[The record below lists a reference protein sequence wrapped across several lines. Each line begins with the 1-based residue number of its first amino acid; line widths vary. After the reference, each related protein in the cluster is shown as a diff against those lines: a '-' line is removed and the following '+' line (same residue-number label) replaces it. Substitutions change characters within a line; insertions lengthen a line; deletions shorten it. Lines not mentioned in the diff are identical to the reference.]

1 MSGRV
6 DPRRHEGE
14 VGGDVPVRYVSL
26 FSGIE
31 AATVAWEPLG
41 WEPMAFCEIEPFPCA
56 VLEERFPSVPNMG
69 DVSKV
74 DWGGFVEDYG
84 RPDVVVGGSPCQSF
98 SVAGKREGL
107 EGASGLMWEYVR
119 AVAELRPRWI
129 VWENVP
135 GALSS
140 ADGEDFRCLIASMDE
155 LGYRMAWRVLD
166 AQFFGVAQRRRRVF
180 LVGDIGAAGGGA
192 AEVLLE
198 PEGLCGDTRS
208 SREKR
213 NAVAGASGER
223 SGSCFALQSDG
234 GTSLGSNGSG
244 WSGDGSAYTLN
255 TVDRQSV
262 AVIPFDTT
270 QITSPSNGDN
280 PQFGDPNSTLAASKH
295 PPAIAFKQG
304 AGSKAGSVGA
314 SSEVAPTLTASESG
328 TQLAPAACVADDSA
342 PNGYVV
348 RRLTPRECERLQG
361 FPDNWSLVPYRG
373 KSAEECP
380 DGPRYKA
387 LGNSMCVNVMRWIGR
402 RIEAVDAR

>member
-1 MSGRV
+1 M
-6 DPRRHEGE
+6 
-14 VGGDVPVRYVSL
+14 PVRYVSL

-74 DWGGFVEDYG
+74 DWGGFVEDNG

-213 NAVAGASGER
+213 KAVAGASGER